1 MATPDSKRPT
11 YAAEAIPSDVTASAF
26 LGNPVLDNVVSCM
39 IAMSAE
45 MWSTKRRLR
54 VLEAVLARQGITQDK
69 IEKFVPTAEQTKEW
83 EAERDRY
90 IELVMGP
97 MANQGYKSFSTD
109 FDKR

>member
-1 MATPDSKRPT
+1 MATPESKRPT
-11 YAAEAIPSDVTASAF
+11 YTAEAIPSDVTNSNF

-45 MWSTKRRLR
+45 VWSTKRRLR
-54 VLEAVLARQGITQDK
+54 VLEAVLAKQGISQDK
-69 IEKFVPTAEQTKEW
+69 IEKFVPSAAQTSEW
-83 EAERDRY
+83 DAERDRY

-97 MANQGYKSFSTD
+97 LANQPYKHFSAD

>member
-1 MATPDSKRPT
+1 MATPEAKRPT
-11 YAAEAIPSDVTASAF
+11 YAAEAIPSDVTSSTF

-54 VLEAVLARQGITQDK
+54 VLEAVLAKQGITQDK

-97 MANQGYKSFSTD
+97 MANQGYKNFSTD

>member
-1 MATPDSKRPT
+1 MATPESARPT
-11 YAAEAIPSDVTASAF
+11 YVAEAIPSDVLNSTF

-45 MWSTKRRLR
+45 MWSTKRRLK
-54 VLEAVLARQGITQDK
+54 VLEAVLAKQGITQDK
-69 IEKFVPTAEQTKEW
+69 IEKFVPTAEQTRDW

-90 IELVMGP
+90 IDLVMGP
-97 MANQGYKSFSTD
+97 LANQGFKHFSTD